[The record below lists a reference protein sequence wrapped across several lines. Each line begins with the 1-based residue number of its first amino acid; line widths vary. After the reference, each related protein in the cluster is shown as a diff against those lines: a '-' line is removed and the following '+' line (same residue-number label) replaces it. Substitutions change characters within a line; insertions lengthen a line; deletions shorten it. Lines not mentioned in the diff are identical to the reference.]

1 MDKGRKLSEI
11 MIIISVSVR
20 IFVSLQPNF
29 QIHNVMMQLVS
40 SHGIVL
46 LEREKPRPASS
57 KNATLYVRRM
67 SQGMKKATPTNN
79 ADI

>member
-1 MDKGRKLSEI
+1 
-11 MIIISVSVR
+11 
-20 IFVSLQPNF
+20 
-29 QIHNVMMQLVS
+29 MMQLVS